1 MRCIT
6 YCTAASYSIL
16 TLYSFLQRNSTPT
29 LYRDVIH
36 VPYLRED
43 NTSGDIFYFPYGT
56 VAFWG
61 LTLDEENKLLQELK
75 SFEEGPI
82 AQPEFDELTY
92 SYGGPFKIHQDD
104 ISLQTPSPMTKL
116 AISYGLAQSVKLTI
130 FENSIRDTIEKT
142 RSLPENLYKKGKISL
157 SLKEIRKKS
166 GELFLERN
174 SINLHSDILDTPEF
188 FWEYCELEPF
198 YRTTVNYLDLEKR
211 VEVLNKR
218 LDIVKELLEM
228 LANELNHQ
236 HSSALE
242 WTIICL
248 IVIEVVIALLK
259 DIFHFI

>member
-1 MRCIT
+1 M
-6 YCTAASYSIL
+6 
-16 TLYSFLQRNSTPT
+16 
-29 LYRDVIH
+29 YRDVIH
-36 VPYLRED
+36 VPFSRED
-43 NTSGDIFYFPYGT
+43 GTSGEIFYFSYGAI
-56 VAFWG
+56 VFWG
-61 LTLDEENKLLQELK
+61 LTVEEEQKVLLEVK
-75 SFEEGPI
+75 SFQDASLPI
-82 AQPEFDELTY
+82 PEFDELTY
-92 SYGGPFKIHQDD
+92 SYGSPFKIHQDD
-104 ISLQTPSPMTKL
+104 ITLQTPSPMTKL
-116 AISYGLAQSVKLTI
+116 AISYGIAQSVKLTV
-130 FENSIRDTIEKT
+130 FENSIRNTIEKT

-166 GELFLERN
+166 GELFIERN

-188 FWEYCELEPF
+188 FWEYSELEPF
-198 YRTTVNYLDLEKR
+198 YRSIANYLDLEKR